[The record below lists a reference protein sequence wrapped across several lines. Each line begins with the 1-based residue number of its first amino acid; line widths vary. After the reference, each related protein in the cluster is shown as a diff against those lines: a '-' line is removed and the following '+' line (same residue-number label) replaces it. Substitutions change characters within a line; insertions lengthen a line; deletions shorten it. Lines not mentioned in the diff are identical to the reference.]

1 MTQLSRNDESNAPNP
16 DGNGAGPTGTPLSR
30 FAERLGSANTA
41 TLRSLCRI
49 PATRNPREREV
60 YLGAWQ
66 RAEMLMRSFRPT
78 PVQASALA
86 MVMAAGPELGRRS
99 ANDPGDRRVSLLAL
113 GVARALLLREVLG
126 ERDFLTLTTEW
137 RRITGPN
144 SLR

>member
-1 MTQLSRNDESNAPNP
+1 MTPLSHNDELSSPNH
-16 DGNGAGPTGTPLSR
+16 DDGAGTTGTPLSR

-49 PATRNPREREV
+49 PAARSPREREV

-66 RAEMLMRSFRPT
+66 RAELLGRSFRPS
-78 PVQASALA
+78 PIQASALA
-86 MVMAAGPELGRRS
+86 RVMAAGPELGRRS